1 MKLPAFTLLER
12 SLRLESRS
20 PLMCWTRAG
29 LLGVILFVLF
39 PIQTSAQLGMYGA
52 PGLRFLTS
60 MFWVN
65 FLFITLAGL
74 SYFASAI
81 TEEKEETMLGLLR
94 MTGLNGVAILLGKS
108 TSRLVGALLLLLV
121 QVPFILLAVTL
132 GGVGI
137 LQIAAAYGMLLAYTF
152 LLCNLALLFSVV
164 FRNTATAAGIT
175 LLFLLMFFVGPYWG
189 GAIEDSLASHY
200 HADLDI
206 GGWEI
211 VTTMF
216 RFWREATPFERV
228 GAVFG
233 TGFAGPV
240 IGFQVVSNLIAGVLL
255 FLLAWLLFDTCT
267 REEKDAAPV
276 HRLFWRRRASRRS
289 RIPPYL
295 VGAPAITWKDFTFIS
310 GGKFGLILKFAV
322 LGLVVGLFNVILLE
336 SGDTITREGE
346 GAVLI
351 WVSVY
356 TTAVWL
362 AVEASRIFKDEIRW
376 KTLSSLM
383 MLPISVRELAYR
395 KVVGTLAGTL
405 PLLVCFVVGE
415 VIVPHHPDNIRGGV
429 STAPQEYGWRI
440 MMVLQYIL
448 FLHLTAFLS
457 LVLKRGALPLAIAIQ
472 YLGGSIFMGFFSFFM
487 VAVGGP
493 SAIRGIVY
501 ISGIVC
507 VLLTVPLHFAIG
519 YRLERAAA
527 EE

>member
-1 MKLPAFTLLER
+1 MKVPAFTLFER
-12 SLRLESRS
+12 SLRLETRS
-20 PLMCWTRAG
+20 ALMSWSRAG

-39 PIQTSAQLGMYGA
+39 PIQTSAQLGWYGA

-121 QVPFILLAVTL
+121 QIPFILLAVTL

-137 LQIAAAYGMLLAYTF
+137 LQIAAAYGMLLAYLF

-175 LLFLLMFFVGPYWG
+175 LLFLLAFFVGPYWG
-189 GAIEDSLASHY
+189 GAIENSLALHN
-200 HADLDI
+200 HANPDI
-206 GGWEI
+206 GGWGI
-211 VTTMF
+211 LGTIF
-216 RFWREATPFERV
+216 RFWRDATPFERV
-228 GAVFG
+228 GTIFR

-240 IGFQVVSNLIAGVLL
+240 VGFQVVSNLIAGVAL

-276 HRLFWRRRASRRS
+276 RPSLWRRKSRRS
-289 RIPPYL
+289 RIPPWL

-310 GGKFGLILKFAV
+310 GGRPGLILKFAV
-322 LGLVVGLFNVILLE
+322 LGLIVGVCNVILLE
-336 SGDTITREGE
+336 SGDEITPEVEGN
-346 GAVLI
+346 VLI
-351 WVSVY
+351 WVSVFA
-356 TTAVWL
+356 TAVWL
-362 AVEASRIFKDEIRW
+362 AVEASRIFKDELRW
-376 KTLSSLM
+376 KTLSGLM
-383 MLPISVRELAYR
+383 MLPISVRQLAYR
-395 KVVGTLAGTL
+395 KVAGALAGTL

-415 VIVPHHPDNIRGGV
+415 LIVPHHPNNFRNGV
-429 STAPQEYGWRI
+429 STAPEEYGVPI
-440 MMVLQYIL
+440 LMVLQFIL

-457 LVLKRGALPLAIAIQ
+457 LVLKRGALPLAIAIH
-472 YLGGSIFMGFFSFFM
+472 YLGGSIFMGFFSFFLA
-487 VAVGGP
+487 AVGGMGGVR
-493 SAIRGIVY
+493 AVLFM
-501 ISGIVC
+501 SGFVC
-507 VLLTVPLHFAIG
+507 VLLTIPLHFAIG